1 MGSYFSVHGGGGVF
15 PTTPSTATNTA
26 AVAFLK
32 EKAGGV
38 MSAGALEAAAAAGVA
53 EVVGG
58 LMGVQGC
65 ELWECREDM
74 AETALSR
81 EQVAC
86 VRACVRVCVR
96 VRECVCACV
105 CAFA

>member
-1 MGSYFSVHGGGGVF
+1 
-15 PTTPSTATNTA
+15 
-26 AVAFLK
+26 
-32 EKAGGV
+32 
-38 MSAGALEAAAAAGVA
+38 VA

-86 VRACVRVCVR
+86 VRARVRACVRVCLR
-96 VRECVCACV
+96 VPACLHVCV
-105 CAFA
+105 